1 VDKCIQLYE
10 TILVRHTTMV
20 VGPTGG
26 GKTVVFNTLQKA
38 MAPAF
43 GNQVKTFVINPK
55 AQTVSELYGVMD
67 PLTRDWTDGMLSKIF
82 RTINQ
87 PLPPG
92 ECCACLVCVCV
103 CVLQRALCVNPRLF
117 SCGLL
122 LHQAVRMSCGGS
134 STTVTSTRCGWRT

>member
-1 VDKCIQLYE
+1 MQVDKCIQLYE

-26 GKTVVFNTLQKA
+26 GKSVVFQTLQKA

-43 GNQVKTFVINPK
+43 GNQVKTFVLNPK

-82 RTINQ
+82 RTVNQ
-87 PLPPG
+87 
-92 ECCACLVCVCV
+92 V
-103 CVLQRALCVNPRLF
+103 RLG
-117 SCGLL
+117 CGL
-122 LHQAVRMSCGGS
+122 
-134 STTVTSTRCGWRT
+134 